1 MDCHDTDSLHHVFLQ
16 VGHLH
21 FHRTFL
27 LLDKVGIYP
36 GQPPMLFALYKKDG
50 QSQKELAKQLN
61 IKPATIT
68 VMLTRMEKAGLLERR
83 KDPDDQRVVRVYLTI
98 TGRDVCLKVV
108 KVTDGISEECFRDFT
123 QEEKMLLRRLLMQM
137 KENLT
142 KVSSENLHVE

>member
-1 MDCHDTDSLHHVFLQ
+1 MDCHDPESLHQVFLQ
-16 VGHLH
+16 VVRLH

-50 QSQKELAKQLN
+50 QSQKDLAKQLN
-61 IKPATIT
+61 INPATIT

-83 KDPDDQRVVRVYLTI
+83 KDPDDQRVVRVYLTV

-108 KVTDGISEECFRDFT
+108 KVTDGISEECFHGFT

-137 KENLT
+137 KENLI
-142 KVSSENLHVE
+142 KVSGENVRVE